1 MNGRGVLAT
10 GTSDFRTVTKGEVP
24 TPLQT
29 WQPVG
34 EPCPCCL
41 LSPASVTFVKFGK
54 GVKRV
59 RLGAVGWKI
68 SSGGGEFHVH
78 SQLLRSKES

>member
-1 MNGRGVLAT
+1 MNGRGVPAT
-10 GTSDFRTVTKGEVP
+10 GTSDFRTITKQEVP

-34 EPCPCCL
+34 EAVFM
-41 LSPASVTFVKFGK
+41 LSSFVKFGK
-54 GVKRV
+54 GGKRV
-59 RLGAVGWKI
+59 RLGVMGWKI
-68 SSGGGEFHVH
+68 SSGGGECYVH